1 MSEPNR
7 SNSQVANQSPYWEIE
22 TYWQQFWYQHNL
34 YKAIDFD
41 SRPKKYILTEFPYPS
56 GASLHIGHAF
66 RYTVPDVY
74 ARFLRMNGYNVLFPM
89 GWDAFGLPTEE
100 RARKEG
106 QNPKLITQEN
116 IKNFKQQLLRMGYGF
131 DWDREFATT
140 DPEYYKWTQWIFGEF
155 YKAGLAEQKEMEVW
169 WCPELKTVLS
179 NEEVLDGPNG
189 TKVSERGEHPVIRKK
204 MRQWVLKM
212 PEYAEKLLA
221 GLEETHFPE
230 HIKEMQRNW
239 IGKSEGCVVKWPVV
253 NELKSAQLQVVILHG
268 YGADAQSNFFP
279 WLKTEL
285 EKLGCTVWLE
295 NLPNTNNP
303 NLDEQVEFVLQSVTL
318 DSQTIVVGHSL
329 GGVVAMRLLE
339 RLQQPI
345 LGLVLV
351 GSLYKPEL
359 LIDFEPSFIKQTN
372 WQWDFDK
379 IRQQAQSIKILSD
392 LQDCYIPVN
401 QGRELA
407 SLLQAEL
414 IEYQAE
420 GTHFMSLQEPKV
432 LSGIQQI
439 IKNYRLKQANDSQI
453 FIETFTTRVDT
464 IFAATFLVLAP
475 EHPLVEQITTTEHAD
490 TVKNYLAEVA
500 NKSERERQIGAEKT
514 GVFTGSYAVNPITGD
529 LVPIWVADYVLGG
542 YGTGAIM
549 AVPGHDERD
558 YEFAQKFGLPVRE
571 NVKPV
576 SGEKVT
582 TVFTEYGILYNSGD
596 YSGLTSQEAKIKLT
610 AELEAKGQGYRQV
623 NYKFRDWVF
632 SRQRYWG
639 EPFPFEYIGTG
650 FKRVCSKLYEH
661 LQNAIK
667 QDKIS
672 RAIVECLI
680 INDKGQI
687 LCQKRSL
694 NRQLF
699 PGVWE
704 LPGGHIE
711 NNETIAE
718 AIIREVR
725 EEIGV
730 EVVEIP
736 FYLGYIDWTVL
747 PDWSFGTDDNLTR
760 RSFLFVVKT
769 KGQPQIME
777 HNKVSDLGWFDH
789 SNLEEL
795 NKGRSVFP
803 NNYFTSWPE
812 RVRTG
817 EEVCQKLDRYITEVV
832 VRGLDFLEWNKI
844 LPTNKSFEEINN
856 RDEIYGYTAWRH
868 NKTIVINSKIKSE
881 KKLDQED
888 VQKLQNLQEMTKYLI
903 FDFDGVLG
911 DSLYTF
917 TQAYIQFNPQSL
929 YNYDEVKEKS
939 FTDFHS
945 CNPQHKIDFNYPQE
959 LDNQLNFHQRST
971 AKDLEIGF
979 NLFEDFLKEIKQIPN
994 AKMAVISSG
1003 SENYIKNY
1011 ASKTELNFSHVYGAE
1026 TNLSKEVKVKMICQD
1041 WGISPKEVFLLTDT
1055 QSDVLELRRIL
1066 DPAKIYGISW
1076 SWYGYQC
1083 LKEVLPERQIL
1094 RDFQDIYRLFE
1105 DSGYVELD
1113 DEFYKIRLLRKKELP
1128 LILPDVEDYLPSD
1141 DGRSPLAKT
1150 EWINIRDEQGRII
1163 GKREPDTMPNWAGSS
1178 WYYLRFCDPKN
1189 DQEFASYEKLKYWL
1203 PVDHYFGG
1211 SEHTT
1216 LHLLYS
1222 RFWHRFLYDLGYVP
1236 TPEPYDYRTNGGL
1249 LLGPD
1254 GRKMSKSLGNVV
1266 SPDEKLAL
1274 VGADALRLYINFI
1287 GPYDGTVIWQDGG
1300 LKACKKLVDNIWA
1313 LRLRVVD
1320 QVEAKKSLVVAYH
1333 KLVRN
1338 ITQQISELRTNVA
1351 VAELMT
1357 FVNLLKDQEQIPAEI
1372 WKGFL
1377 QVLAPFAPHIAEELW
1392 YSVNGFDRTDPTKSI
1407 HLSNWPSFDPSLC
1420 IDDEVTIVVQVNGK
1434 IRGEFVVAKDSPND
1448 LLVSKAKE
1456 VASKWLVDKQ
1466 IKFTK
1471 VIPNKMVTFAVE

>member
-1 MSEPNR
+1 MSKPNR

-179 NEEVLDGPNG
+179 NEEVLDGPDG
-189 TKVSERGEHPVIRKK
+189 TKVSERGEHPVVRKK

-212 PEYAEKLLA
+212 PVYAEKLLA

-253 NELKSAQLQVVILHG
+253 MGIDNTQTKVIILHG
-268 YGADAQSNFFP
+268 YGAEANSNFFP
-279 WLKTEL
+279 WLKAEL
-285 EKLGCTVWLE
+285 EKLGCTVWLQT
-295 NLPNTNNP
+295 LPNTDNP
-303 NLDEQVEFVLQSVTL
+303 NIDEQVEFVRQSVTF
-318 DSQTIVVGHSL
+318 DSQTILVGHSL

-339 RLQQPI
+339 RLPQPI

-351 GSLYKPEL
+351 GSLYKSEL
-359 LIDFEPSFIKQTN
+359 LIDFKPSFLKQLN

-379 IRQQAQSIKILSD
+379 IRQQANSIKVLSD
-392 LQDCYIPVN
+392 LQDCYIPVS
-401 QGRELA
+401 QGRDLA

-432 LSGIQQI
+432 LSSIQQI
-439 IKNYRLKQANDSQI
+439 LKNYRLKQANDSQI

-475 EHPLVEQITTTEHAD
+475 EHTLVEQITTTEHTD

-514 GVFTGSYAVNPITGD
+514 GVFTGSYAVNPVTGE
-529 LVPIWVADYVLGG
+529 LLPIWVADYVLGG

-571 NVKPV
+571 NVKPA
-576 SGEKVT
+576 SGEKVAT
-582 TVFTEYGILYNSGD
+582 IFTEYGILYNSGD

-610 AELEAKGQGYRQV
+610 AELEATGQGYRQV

-639 EPFPFEYIGTG
+639 EPFPFEYY
-650 FKRVCSKLYEH
+650 KLNSVDSKNVGRTVDIDGELY
-661 LQNAIK
+661 Q
-667 QDKIS
+667 
-672 RAIVECLI
+672 
-680 INDKGQI
+680 
-687 LCQKRSL
+687 
-694 NRQLF
+694 
-699 PGVWE
+699 
-704 LPGGHIE
+704 
-711 NNETIAE
+711 
-718 AIIREVR
+718 
-725 EEIGV
+725 
-730 EVVEIP
+730 
-736 FYLGYIDWTVL
+736 
-747 PDWSFGTDDNLTR
+747 
-760 RSFLFVVKT
+760 VKLLS
-769 KGQPQIME
+769 ME
-777 HNKVSDLGWFDH
+777 
-789 SNLEEL
+789 
-795 NKGRSVFP
+795 
-803 NNYFTSWPE
+803 
-812 RVRTG
+812 
-817 EEVCQKLDRYITEVV
+817 
-832 VRGLDFLEWNKI
+832 
-844 LPTNKSFEEINN
+844 
-856 RDEIYGYTAWRH
+856 
-868 NKTIVINSKIKSE
+868 
-881 KKLDQED
+881 
-888 VQKLQNLQEMTKYLI
+888 
-903 FDFDGVLG
+903 
-911 DSLYTF
+911 
-917 TQAYIQFNPQSL
+917 
-929 YNYDEVKEKS
+929 
-939 FTDFHS
+939 
-945 CNPQHKIDFNYPQE
+945 
-959 LDNQLNFHQRST
+959 
-971 AKDLEIGF
+971 
-979 NLFEDFLKEIKQIPN
+979 
-994 AKMAVISSG
+994 
-1003 SENYIKNY
+1003 
-1011 ASKTELNFSHVYGAE
+1011 
-1026 TNLSKEVKVKMICQD
+1026 
-1041 WGISPKEVFLLTDT
+1041 
-1055 QSDVLELRRIL
+1055 
-1066 DPAKIYGISW
+1066 
-1076 SWYGYQC
+1076 
-1083 LKEVLPERQIL
+1083 
-1094 RDFQDIYRLFE
+1094 
-1105 DSGYVELD
+1105 
-1113 DEFYKIRLLRKKELP
+1113 ELP
-1128 LILPDVEDYLPSD
+1128 LMLPDVEDYLPSD

-1150 EWINIRDEQGRII
+1150 EWINIRDGQGRII

-1178 WYYLRFCDPKN
+1178 WYYLRFCDSKN
-1189 DQEFASYEKLKYWL
+1189 DQEFASYDKLKYWL

-1266 SPDEKLAL
+1266 SPDEKLEL

-1300 LKACKKLVDNIWA
+1300 LKACKKLVDNIWV
-1313 LRLRVVD
+1313 LRLRVAN
-1320 QVEAKKSLVVAYH
+1320 QVEIKKSLLVAYH

-1338 ITQQISELRTNVA
+1338 ITQQIAELRTNVA

-1377 QVLAPFAPHIAEELW
+1377 QVLAPFAPHITEELW

-1434 IRGEFVVAKDSPND
+1434 IRGEFVAAKDSPND
-1448 LLVSKAKE
+1448 LLLSKAKE